1 MESITNESIQSTES
15 PESTERTEFFSQS
28 CRLQSSTSI
37 LPSSFSTKQ
46 SLHRS
51 VSRLNNLLP
60 KSPHKKVEVIEKLA
74 EKYQVKFQFKKG
86 SSGRPRKDLNKEGK
100 DWLIEFLSR
109 ADLTYTNSG
118 RNDNVYIGKVDGEK
132 VFRQKM

>member
-86 SSGRPRKDLNKEGK
+86 SSGRPRKDLNKEEK

>member
-86 SSGRPRKDLNKEGK
+86 SCGRPRKDLNKRK
-100 DWLIEFLSR
+100 RLADRVSLSC
-109 ADLTYTNSG
+109 
-118 RNDNVYIGKVDGEK
+118 
-132 VFRQKM
+132 